1 MKVAE
6 KKGRKKRE
14 SDNKQAS
21 EIGHDTRN
29 RIFYSSS
36 DEAKQ
41 RSVLSPHSASGEII
55 NSGFILCSGEESSI
69 IFRVERYCES
79 QIRIIKRAQTA
90 YYLPI
95 PFDMFGCVL
104 RRPFPQ
110 KNNTREG
117 LCWRSN
123 YSQNEKL
130 PRHATWIMTV
140 FSFRLN

>member
-1 MKVAE
+1 MKVAG

-21 EIGHDTRN
+21 EIGHEKPD
-29 RIFYSSS
+29 FYSSS

-95 PFDMFGCVL
+95 PFDMFGCGL
-104 RRPFPQ
+104 LRPFPP
-110 KNNTREG
+110 KKITLEKAFVGVRITHRTRNS
-117 LCWRSN
+117 RDM
-123 YSQNEKL
+123 
-130 PRHATWIMTV
+130 RHE
-140 FSFRLN
+140 S